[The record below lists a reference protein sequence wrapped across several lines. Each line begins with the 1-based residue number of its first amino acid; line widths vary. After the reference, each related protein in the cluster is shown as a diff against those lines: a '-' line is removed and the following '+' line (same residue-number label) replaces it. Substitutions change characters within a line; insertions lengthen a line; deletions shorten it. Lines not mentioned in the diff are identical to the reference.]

1 MSSDRSVCSGG
12 HRKTTSGTG
21 TACGMHLEC
30 SGRSHDTFAKHGVLA
45 DGVGR
50 SAARIGEGG
59 RHIWGDNYEG
69 LLGRHVRG
77 RESWVSSVDAPIVR
91 REICSA
97 EGLDGAELYHTLIH
111 ASRNA
116 RRVQVLHSSVNSL
129 RGSESGKRPHG
140 EHCQCGASLS
150 CARAYMSTLQEQL
163 R

>member
-1 MSSDRSVCSGG
+1 MATARQRRGQERPVACIWNAPVGHMTHSLSTESLQTESDVAPHASAKAVGISG
-12 HRKTTSGTG
+12 
-21 TACGMHLEC
+21 
-30 SGRSHDTFAKHGVLA
+30 
-45 DGVGR
+45 
-50 SAARIGEGG
+50 
-59 RHIWGDNYEG
+59 GDNYEG

-116 RRVQVLHSSVNSL
+116 RRVRVLHSSVNSL